1 MNRDKDEC
9 DIKVYENQELVSTDI
24 EGSIYE
30 LNKQIDMLSPHADN
44 LDYFIA
50 VASGI
55 VCGMMDVLWVGDFD
69 LARGRKFSGEQ
80 VEELVKKTSHMLG
93 CKEDNLKGCVKFLE
107 ERFPLAADGNTP
119 DFGGGLQHHLRDFAH
134 HPTIIGLI
142 FSLLTQFTEM
152 AYGTDTTGMFKIVPI
167 PATHKQLIGVD
178 IPDKIFKGTVGW
190 FFHLISDIAGSSSTA
205 GLSGGTGI
213 PGPLL
218 SLAKE
223 ISAIPCFKNAK
234 VKGTDLSVYISK
246 LFNGTAFAKYDEN
259 GKIIKGTEIKFD
271 FRGELGAVAEL
282 GRQAIP
288 VIANECIVR
297 SFYFMRRL
305 GIELSVEKIS
315 SFEDLKNLNWN
326 CVKPFGN
333 PTLDRMITIATGV
346 FTVLDVTDAIVS
358 KKYFV
363 SINYVGVGR
372 FTVALGKETINF
384 LKVRD
389 VQKIKNLYEKIKLNT
404 FTDED
409 NQIYK
414 YMEAAMDLDKF
425 GLTVEQTVILYNLEM
440 QKTKNDIRCTNI
452 AIGKEK
458 IVNLK
463 SKWLEEWKLYMERG
477 FAGFV
482 NDSEAKLCWFEE
494 KELIERV
501 KETSTNERWFR
512 LVLLEA
518 MLFEPYYALST
529 EKDVKG
535 NEIPSK
541 KYAVLQNFV
550 NGYKKGE
557 ADKFLEEFIP
567 KNIYKPGYIKRLRTC
582 YNKNIRDLNEVVKST
597 VTGLAI
603 SFLIMLAVVATAGI
617 FAPEIAVLLV
627 GSNFAGLSGAAL
639 TNACL
644 AYLGGGA
651 IAAGGLGMA
660 GGTATIVGG
669 GALLGLGVGTAAGG
683 ATSAIGI
690 LGKKNTIIQSAKL
703 MTSFKEIFLNDEHDI
718 ECSNT
723 IYEQYVKSLA
733 SVQIQLNELQR
744 RYNVASKEEKEQLK
758 QDMKNTEE
766 TIDAMMIAMREM
778 KKFQS
783 AFETG
788 LEI

>member
-223 ISAIPCFKNAK
+223 ISAIPCFRNAK
-234 VKGTDLSVYISK
+234 IKGTDLSVYISK

-259 GKIIKGTEIKFD
+259 GKINKGTEIKFD

-404 FTDED
+404 FTDAD

-414 YMEAAMDLDKF
+414 CMGVAMELDKF
-425 GLTVEQTVILYNLEM
+425 GLTVEQTEVLYNLEM
-440 QKTKNDIRCTNI
+440 YKTINDIACTDI
-452 AIGKEK
+452 PIGKKK
-458 IVNLK
+458 IISLK
-463 SKWLEEWKLYMERG
+463 RKWLEEWKSYMELG

-482 NDSEAKLCWFEE
+482 NDSGAKLHWYEK
-494 KELIERV
+494 KELIQKV
-501 KETSTNERWFR
+501 KENSTAERWLK

-518 MLFEPYYALST
+518 MLFEPYYVMST
-529 EKDVKG
+529 EKDIRGK
-535 NEIPSK
+535 EIPSK
-541 KYAVLQNFV
+541 KYELLQNPI
-550 NGYKKGE
+550 NGYKKRE
-557 ADKFLEEFIP
+557 ADKFLEEFALEAD
-567 KNIYKPGYIKRLRTC
+567 YIKRLRTC
-582 YNKNIRDLNEVVKST
+582 YNKNIRDLNEVKKST

-603 SFLIMLAVVATAGI
+603 AFLIVLAVVATAGA

-669 GALLGLGVGTAAGG
+669 GALLGIGVGTAAGG
-683 ATSAIGI
+683 ATSAISI
-690 LGKKNTIIQSAKL
+690 CGKKSTIIQSAKL

-723 IYEQYVKSLA
+723 IYEQYVKSIEA
-733 SVQIQLNELQR
+733 VQIQLDDLQR
-744 RYNVASKEEKEQLK
+744 QYNVAKEKKKQLK
-758 QDMKNTEE
+758 REIKNTEE
-766 TIDAMMIAMREM
+766 TVKAMMIAMKEM
-778 KKFQS
+778 ERFQR

-788 LEI
+788 LETSEFS